1 LKKKTTILNINLKP
15 IKIMRKIIFGLI
27 ITIAISNSS
36 FGQAILE
43 QSYLTKGWD
52 YDRFNSFIT
61 QSGVNYFTLDKST
74 ATLKLFNS
82 SHTLFKTVI
91 IPLAPGYELTNI
103 STVNDILFNSDTFI
117 EFIAF
122 SQSGTTRRATLV
134 NENSIVL
141 QEFGNK
147 REANIIKVGASY
159 KMITMIEPFEIPGAT
174 DFQFDVYSLP
184 GTTLNVT
191 SNTIDENLF
200 FGYPNPTQNFIS
212 ITNNLQ
218 IGQNGILEIFDM
230 NGKKLLEKNVRG
242 ENSEINIDVTE
253 FTTGVYIYKLNGKT
267 NRFVKK

>member
-1 LKKKTTILNINLKP
+1 M
-15 IKIMRKIIFGLI
+15 KIMRKILFGLI

-74 ATLKLFNS
+74 ATLNFFNS
-82 SHTLFKTVI
+82 SHTLFNTVT
-91 IPLAPGYELTNI
+91 IPLAQGYTLDYVT
-103 STVNDILFNSDTFI
+103 TVNDILFNSDTFI

-134 NENSIVL
+134 NENGVVL

-147 REANIIKVGASY
+147 QEANIIKVGASY
-159 KMITMIEPFEIPGAT
+159 KMITMREPFEIPGAT

-191 SNTIDENLF
+191 SKTIDENLF
-200 FGYPNPTQNFIS
+200 FGYPNPTQNIIS

-218 IGQNGILEIFDM
+218 NGQNGILEIFDV
-230 NGKKLLEKNVRG
+230 NGKKLLEKNVKG
-242 ENSEINIDVTE
+242 ENTEINIDVTE
-253 FTTGVYIYKLNGKT
+253 FANGVYIYKLNGQT
-267 NRFVKK
+267 NRFVKR

>member
-1 LKKKTTILNINLKP
+1 MK
-15 IKIMRKIIFGLI
+15 KIILGLI
-27 ITIAISNSS
+27 ATFGISIVT
-36 FGQAILE
+36 FGQGTLE
-43 QSYLTKGWD
+43 HSYQTKRWQ
-52 YDRFNSFIT
+52 YDQTNAFKTDAGLNF
-61 QSGVNYFTLDKST
+61 YTLDNST
-74 ATLKLFNS
+74 GTLLVYNASHNLIKTINIPIPSGYIINYLYGITDKLFNADA
-82 SHTLFKTVI
+82 L
-91 IPLAPGYELTNI
+91 
-103 STVNDILFNSDTFI
+103 I
-117 EFIAF
+117 EFIINF
-122 SQSGTTRRATLV
+122 YYESGGDNPDILTLI
-134 NENSIVL
+134 NENGTIL
-141 QEFGNK
+141 QQYGNK
-147 REANIIKVGASY
+147 SEAYIIKGTGGAF
-159 KMITMIEPFEIPGAT
+159 KMITVSNPYSQLPTVNNFEY
-174 DFQFDVYSLP
+174 DVYSLP